1 MKFAVS
7 AGLLSIVIIG
17 AYSFWW
23 SEPSDVLEGDEW
35 SSVSFSEA
43 TTQEP
48 AARQPAASEDL
59 PENQVDQSVV
69 SDGDSLELLIASLEI
84 EGGFMSDLG
93 QGESAQVVRGLFH
106 LLERAANGD
115 EEALKLHGQLLA
127 KIKASREGYGHI
139 LEAIKRW
146 QDYPER
152 TFDRVGLLEILAES
166 YEFKDEVNAIA
177 KKEMIDNGSKEVT
190 MPDQAVT
197 EEELDE
203 SLSTTHDMYAPV
215 TAHRIF
221 LETAGDGPQ
230 ALEGSM
236 MAIEAQDNHNV
247 REAMIQDFKEIHPD
261 EVEELLRYLRSR
273 GIDLIETNHQDNE
286 E

>member
-7 AGLLSIVIIG
+7 AGLLSIAIIV
-17 AYSFWW
+17 AYTFWW
-23 SEPSDVLEGDEW
+23 SEPSYVLEGDGW
-35 SSVSFSEA
+35 NSTSVSEDA
-43 TTQEP
+43 TQES

-59 PENQVDQSVV
+59 PENQVDQPVAGE
-69 SDGDSLELLIASLEI
+69 GDSLESLVANLEI
-84 EGGFMSDLG
+84 DSGFMSDLG

-106 LLERAANGD
+106 LLERAAGGD
-115 EEALKLHGQLLA
+115 EEALKLHALLLA
-127 KIKASREGYGHI
+127 KIKSSSEGYGHI

-152 TFDRVGLLEILAES
+152 SFDRVGLLEILAES
-166 YEFKDEVNAIA
+166 NEFKDEVNAIA
-177 KKEMIDNGSKEVT
+177 KKEMVDNGSKEVT
-190 MPDQAVT
+190 MPDQAAT